1 MFEEL
6 VNYWKES
13 DNHIHPED
21 KDLFQVKGRET
32 NEDYKLHTDLYAE
45 PYMGS
50 LSNPKIVFLYLNP
63 GYHEADDDIQKDNKI
78 GNTLINVLRQSL
90 NDTEY
95 PFLWLDKEYKD
106 ASKEKNPGAFYWNRL
121 IDQKTGT
128 SFLKCLVEEARW
140 KGDETEARKRIA
152 NNVCDIE
159 LFPYHSIKFNKKWLK
174 TCSVQMARKAVINA
188 IKANPNTLFV
198 FMRSFS
204 LWIPE
209 ESDRLQI
216 SQKENVVIN
225 KAVRNPSL
233 NPDLSHNNG
242 DICIGERILEFLLP
256 RIGEPKE

>member
-6 VNYWKES
+6 VRYWKDS
-13 DNHIHPED
+13 NNHTHPNDSCLIEANE
-21 KDLFQVKGRET
+21 RET
-32 NEDYKLHTDLYAE
+32 DENYKLHTDLYAE

-50 LSNPKIVFLYLNP
+50 LSKPKIVFLYLNP

-95 PFLWLDKEYKD
+95 PFLWLDADYKD
-106 ASKEKNPGAFYWNRL
+106 TPKVKNPGAFYWNRL

-128 SFLKCLVEEARW
+128 SFLKCLAEAKW
-140 KGDETEARKRIA
+140 NADETETARKRIA

-159 LFPYHSIKFNKKWLK
+159 LFPYHSIKFDKKWLN
-174 TCSVQMARKAVINA
+174 TCSVRMAREAVIKA
-188 IKANPNTLFV
+188 IYENTDTLFV

-209 ESDRLQI
+209 ENDRLPI
-216 SQKENVVIN
+216 SQRENVVIN

-233 NPDLSHNNG
+233 NPNLKPKNG
-242 DICIGERILEFLLP
+242 ETCIGRRILDFLLS
-256 RIGEPKE
+256 

>member
-6 VNYWKES
+6 VSYWKDS
-13 DNHIHPED
+13 NNHTHPNDSCLIEANE
-21 KDLFQVKGRET
+21 RET
-32 NEDYKLHTDLYAE
+32 DENYKLHMDLYAE

-50 LSNPKIVFLYLNP
+50 LSKPKIVFLYLNP

-188 IKANPNTLFV
+188 IDKNPDTLFV

-209 ESDRLQI
+209 ESNRLQI
-216 SQKENVVIN
+216 SQRENVVIN

-233 NPDLSHNNG
+233 NPNLKPKNG
-242 DICIGERILEFLLP
+242 ETCIGRRILDFLLS
-256 RIGEPKE
+256 